1 VFQSDKQATRQKML
15 NGIADKMKKLED
27 EKNAMS
33 LSGVWYTR
41 NNTRQQAMSTDK
53 QPPSLLVITTQ

>member
-1 VFQSDKQATRQKML
+1 ML